1 MLRITARS
9 AYFHAKGATAAP
21 ARRSVQAKLA
31 LCLIYV
37 LTVGFG
43 LTISGDC
50 WSQPGC
56 FRKLMT
62 ALSEWVLVSCICVFF
77 VTIAHDFGDLSLD
90 ALLSWPAEGGAVAR
104 RRDGASLAQ
113 DRGGVYV

>member
-9 AYFHAKGATAAP
+9 AFFHAKAATAAP

-37 LTVGFG
+37 LTVCFG

-62 ALSEWVLVSCICVFF
+62 ALSEWILVSCICVFENRMRDR
-77 VTIAHDFGDLSLD
+77 VRLLPAH
-90 ALLSWPAEGGAVAR
+90 ALHMSKHAHNV
-104 RRDGASLAQ
+104 
-113 DRGGVYV
+113 DRFDRPVVIRVE

>member
-9 AYFHAKGATAAP
+9 AYFHAKGATSAP
-21 ARRSVQAKLA
+21 PRRSVQAKLA

-37 LTVGFG
+37 LTVCLG

-62 ALSEWVLVSCICVFF
+62 ALSEWVLVSCICVFL
-77 VTIAHDFGDLSLD
+77 VSIAHDFGDLSLD
-90 ALLSWPAEGGAVAR
+90 ALLSWPAEGGVAAR
-104 RRDGASLAQ
+104 RRDGVSLAQ
-113 DRGGVYV
+113 ELNPS